1 MKYTTA
7 YMDIRPI
14 VGKRFTKAM
23 PERTM
28 KLFKAAHSKRVQIVV
43 S

>member
-1 MKYTTA
+1 MKYTAA

-28 KLFKAAHSKRVQIVV
+28 KLFKAAHSKRVHYVI